1 MKRQHWPSTYQGEE
15 KTIPARSHNA
25 SDIVVEL
32 RIRTNETQKLFE
44 ELIMGHPHFCLE
56 HKTSN
61 QSTPAELIVLEAGY
75 DHYPIVSFIKSIK
88 QQNNPP
94 DIFLLSEFQDMALA
108 AQAKQIGVEDFF
120 PRPLQ
125 VEEIS
130 EALDRC
136 ATRKGRVPKTRRKK
150 LRSVVSFFGA
160 RGGIGTTTTAV
171 NFGVSLRK
179 ANMTPSVVL
188 LELNPHAGDLA
199 LFLNLPMTHTLR
211 ELGDKVSQLD
221 EGSLNKFLI
230 KHDSGLHIL
239 SAGYTDAQAKP
250 FPTEWIEPIVMLLKT
265 HFDIVLIDCGHTLDK
280 NTTTALGLSSV
291 IFVLSTL
298 TTTLVKRTEL
308 ILGFLKRSGIPSSK
322 IQWVLNRYTEKENNI
337 LGQTEKIFNTKT
349 SWIIPNDF
357 PRASEGMN
365 TGCPVVLASPNS
377 GMSKSFRH
385 MTKSFLKNPDAP
397 DSDSSN
403 TRRWINRIWS
413 TVLK

>member
-1 MKRQHWPSTYQGEE
+1 MKQQQWPSTYQGEE
-15 KTIPARSHNA
+15 KSIYTPSHNA

-32 RIRTNETQKLFE
+32 RLSTKETQKIFE
-44 ELIMGHPHFCLE
+44 ELIMAHPHFCLE
-56 HKTSN
+56 HKTLN
-61 QSTPAELIVLEAGY
+61 QPAPAELIILEAGY
-75 DHYPIVSFIKSIK
+75 DHYPIVSFIESIK

-108 AQAKQIGVEDFF
+108 AQAQQIGVEEYF

-125 VEEIS
+125 IKEIS
-130 EALDRC
+130 EALDQC
-136 ATRKGRVPKTRRKK
+136 ATRKGRVPKTRRSK

-199 LFLNLPMTHTLR
+199 LFLNVPMTHTLR
-211 ELGDKVSQLD
+211 ELGDRVSHLD
-221 EGSLNKFLI
+221 EGSLNQFLI
-230 KHDSGLHIL
+230 KHNSGLHIL

-250 FPTEWIEPIVMLLKT
+250 FPTEWIEPIVTLLKAQ
-265 HFDIVLIDCGHTLDK
+265 FDIVLIDCGHTLDT
-280 NTTTALGLSSV
+280 NTTKALGLSSV

-308 ILGFLKRSGIPSSK
+308 ILEFLKRAGIPSSK

-357 PRASEGMN
+357 PRASQGMN
-365 TGCPVVLASPNS
+365 TGCPVVLAAPNS

-385 MTKSFLKNPDAP
+385 MTTSFLKNPDAP
-397 DSDSSN
+397 DSESSKN
-403 TRRWINRIWS
+403 RGWINRIWS